1 MDISFLLF
9 PNLLPQT
16 QNFHLHR
23 GVRQD
28 QFHSIVRHQFLFSK
42 EDNTPLNLSSFFT
55 TSILPSFSSFNFY
68 ISYFIISS
76 NLSKNLDRK
85 RSAIFSRLRPAF
97 LPPGRPGMGSP
108 AGSPYHVGVRDA
120 TENHRNRVVEDSVSM
135 TVRSDVRLQRCSGE
149 PKARPSRPPGGFPL
163 KKFACKFYPCAP
175 P

>member
-9 PNLLPQT
+9 PNLLPQA
-16 QNFHLHR
+16 QNFPLHL

-28 QFHSIVRHQFLFSK
+28 QFHSIVRHQFLFPK

-55 TSILPSFSSFNFY
+55 TSILPSFFSFNFY

-108 AGSPYHVGVRDA
+108 AGSPLPRWSQRISFVRYDLVGVGMI
-120 TENHRNRVVEDSVSM
+120 TITPTHSVCF
-135 TVRSDVRLQRCSGE
+135 TGL
-149 PKARPSRPPGGFPL
+149 PA
-163 KKFACKFYPCAP
+163 
-175 P
+175 